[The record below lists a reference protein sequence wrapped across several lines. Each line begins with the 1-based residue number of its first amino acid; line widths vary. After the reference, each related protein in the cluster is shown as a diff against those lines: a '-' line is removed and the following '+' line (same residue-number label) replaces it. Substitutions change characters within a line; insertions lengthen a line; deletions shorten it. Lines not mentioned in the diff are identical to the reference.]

1 MGTIEINRTTYNV
14 EGLCEPCIEISNGY
28 TMVRISKCYHYIGK
42 DSLYLTEYLDGDFN
56 AREEV
61 DGDFESLTGND
72 ALSLAKKFSVY
83 L

>member
-1 MGTIEINRTTYNV
+1 MEAIEINRTTYNV
-14 EGLCEPCIEISNGY
+14 EGSCEPCIDVSNGY

-42 DSLYLTEYLDGDFN
+42 DSLYLTEYLDGEFN

-61 DGDFESLTGND
+61 EGDFDSLTGND
-72 ALSLAKKFSVY
+72 VLSLAKKFSVY